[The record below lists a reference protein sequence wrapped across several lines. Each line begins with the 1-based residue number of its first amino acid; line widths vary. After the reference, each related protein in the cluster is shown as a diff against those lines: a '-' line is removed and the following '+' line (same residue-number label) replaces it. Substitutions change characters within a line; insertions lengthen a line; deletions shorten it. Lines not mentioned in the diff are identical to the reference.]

1 MQRHV
6 ADAALMTFISPT
18 YYPKPPW
25 MQRHVAD
32 AALMTFIS
40 PTYYK
45 KPPKAPT
52 GAKPRR
58 MQRHVAK
65 ESNT

>member
-1 MQRHV
+1 
-6 ADAALMTFISPT
+6 
-18 YYPKPPW
+18 
-25 MQRHVAD
+25 
-32 AALMTFIS
+32 MTFIS

-58 MQRHVAK
+58 MQHYVAK

>member
-6 ADAALMTFISPT
+6 ADAAF
-18 YYPKPPW
+18 
-25 MQRHVAD
+25 
-32 AALMTFIS
+32 MTFIS

-58 MQRHVAK
+58 MQRHVACNLLG
-65 ESNT
+65 ELRMC